1 MNFRNYERLDLDFDQ
16 GMVLIQGEN
25 GHGKS
30 NLLEAMY
37 MFAIAKSPRAATERE
52 LVRWGTATD
61 EGHTQIAA
69 DVVRN
74 SDDVRVQFDFRSWLP
89 DNGSAEAEETI
100 SVQKYMRVN
109 GVSRRASDLVGQV
122 NAVLF
127 TADDLGLVLGS
138 PSGRRKYI
146 DILISQLDRSYLR
159 ASQRYQQV
167 LTQRN
172 HLLKS
177 IRESR
182 SNTSELDFWDGELAS
197 VGGGMMA
204 ARSKT
209 LAELSQIAAPI
220 HQDITGGKEELKLVY
235 QPSVDVDPGADE
247 ALWNDAIRDALVGV
261 RPRELTQG
269 TTVIGPHRDDLRML
283 LDGSDAGLYASRG
296 QCRTVVL
303 AMKLGEV
310 DHLEQNCG
318 QRPIV
323 LLDDVLSELDNDRRV
338 HVLERA
344 TQYGQCFITTA
355 EPAAIEDRFLSRM
368 SRFSVL
374 KGKIEPVKAEV

>member
-1 MNFRNYERLDLDFDQ
+1 
-16 GMVLIQGEN
+16 MVLIEGEN

-30 NLLEAMY
+30 NLLEAIY

-61 EGHTQIAA
+61 QGHTQIAA
-69 DVVRN
+69 DIVRK
-74 SDDVRVQFDFRSWLP
+74 SDDVRVQLDFRSWLS
-89 DNGSAEAEETI
+89 DDGAVEAEDAV

-127 TADDLGLVLGS
+127 TANDLGLVLGS
-138 PSGRRKYI
+138 PSGRRKYM

-159 ASQRYQQV
+159 ALQRYQQV

-182 SNTSELDFWDGELAS
+182 SRQSELDFWDEEVAS
-197 VGGGMMA
+197 IGGGMMA
-204 ARSKT
+204 VRSKT
-209 LAELSQIAAPI
+209 IAELSQIAAPV
-220 HQDITGGKEELKLVY
+220 HHDLTGGKEELSLVY
-235 QPSVDVDPGADE
+235 QPSVDVGPEADE
-247 ALWNDAIRDALVGV
+247 PRWADAIKEALEAM
-261 RPRELTQG
+261 RPRDLAQG
-269 TTVIGPHRDDLRML
+269 ATVVGPHRDDIQML
-283 LDGSDAGLYASRG
+283 LDGSDSGLYASRG

-318 QRPIV
+318 QHPIV
-323 LLDDVLSELDNDRRV
+323 LLDDVLSELDSDRRV

-344 TQYGQCFITTA
+344 SQYGQCFITTA
-355 EPAAIEDRFLSRM
+355 EPEAIEDRFLSRM
-368 SRFSVL
+368 SRFSVF
-374 KGKIEPVKAEV
+374 KGTIEPVQAEV